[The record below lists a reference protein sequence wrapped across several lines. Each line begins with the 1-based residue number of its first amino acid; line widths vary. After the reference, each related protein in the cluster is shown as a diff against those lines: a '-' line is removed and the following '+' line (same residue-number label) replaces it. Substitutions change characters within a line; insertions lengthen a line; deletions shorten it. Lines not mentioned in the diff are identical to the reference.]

1 MSTHLPR
8 PKEPGVTRCGRRTA
22 PTEMRPLPL
31 DVSDD
36 TEDVTCI
43 RCLVSDG
50 WHITRARAHATP
62 VARAYRALQRA
73 LRDYREAA
81 LRGSDL
87 DDAHNAVLAAVVNAK
102 RLR

>member
-31 DVSDD
+31 DVSTD
-36 TEDVTCI
+36 TDDVTCI

-50 WHITRARAHATP
+50 WHITRARAHITP
-62 VARAYRALQRA
+62 AAHRGLTRA
-73 LRDYREAA
+73 LRDYRATA
-81 LRGSDL
+81 LRGADL
-87 DDAHNAVLAAVVNAK
+87 DDAHAAVLVAVANAK

>member
-1 MSTHLPR
+1 MSVHLPR

-36 TEDVTCI
+36 TDDVTCI
-43 RCLVSDG
+43 KCLVSDG
-50 WHITRARAHATP
+50 WHITRARAHITP
-62 VARAYRALQRA
+62 AARAHRALTRA

-87 DDAHNAVLAAVVNAK
+87 DDAHAAVLVAVANAK